1 MVDLAWTTR
10 TSPRCVRTVS
20 LPRRF
25 RGHGHYLRRSMPGL
39 ASPAVDPENEGDIA
53 GHSQPGLSLERLV
66 PGRGVRGSI
75 NPKGRIRSLL
85 ENFQVL

>member
-1 MVDLAWTTR
+1 
-10 TSPRCVRTVS
+10 
-20 LPRRF
+20 
-25 RGHGHYLRRSMPGL
+25 MPGL